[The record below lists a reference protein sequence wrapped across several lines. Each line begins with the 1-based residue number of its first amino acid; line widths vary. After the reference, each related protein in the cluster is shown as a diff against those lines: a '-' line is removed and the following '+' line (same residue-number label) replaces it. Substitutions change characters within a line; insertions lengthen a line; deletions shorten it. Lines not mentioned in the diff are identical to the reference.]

1 MIMVASYCRVS
12 TDKDDQ
18 ANSFASQQRYFKEFI
33 ARQPDWELFRV
44 YADEGIT
51 GTNTKKRVDFNRM
64 INDAKMG
71 KFKLILTKEVS
82 RFSRNILD
90 TIGYTRE
97 LKALGI
103 GVLFLNDGINTLEP
117 DAELRL
123 SIMGSI
129 AQEESRK
136 TSTRVKWGQAR
147 QMERGV
153 VFGRSMLGY
162 DVKDGKLTINPDGA
176 KLIQLIFYKYGV
188 EKKGTSIIARE
199 MREAGYLTYHG
210 NTKWNNTHIVKILK
224 NEKYVGDLV
233 QKKTYTPDYL
243 THQKKYNNGAEEKIC
258 LTNHHEAIIDRD
270 LWNIVQAELAR
281 RNRHGKLGVGHG
293 NRYVFSG
300 KIKCGLCGSS
310 FVSRK
315 KHYKSGK
322 FTKKWCCFT
331 ATQEG
336 TCHLDPMGNSVGC
349 DIGLLVRD
357 DFAYEVLNVAISTV
371 LDSSRWIVE
380 LITECGLTVIKHSGR
395 VSSDSAEKLEYEI
408 EQLRA
413 KKECI
418 LDAFFSKDITKD
430 EMRWMNER
438 YDNQLVDL
446 QARMQV
452 VREEEHLN
460 YETSSFQDDVTAH
473 IEGLMNR
480 EVDEL
485 FQKEILDSIIV
496 YPNRRLEIRLN
507 LLPAKWRFVLESIT
521 SLHRKRGCHYDPS
534 VPISVRRPLASA

>member
-1 MIMVASYCRVS
+1 MRKYIFELEMKVRDYECDLQGVVNNANYQHYMEHARHEFLEHAGANFGELHQQGIDAMVARVEIDYKVS
-12 TDKDDQ
+12 
-18 ANSFASQQRYFKEFI
+18 
-33 ARQPDWELFRV
+33 
-44 YADEGIT
+44 
-51 GTNTKKRVDFNRM
+51 
-64 INDAKMG
+64 
-71 KFKLILTKEVS
+71 LIS
-82 RFSRNILD
+82 GNRFSVKLNIS
-90 TIGYTRE
+90 RE
-97 LKALGI
+97 GAKL
-103 GVLFLNDGINTLEP
+103 VFLEDIY
-117 DAELRL
+117 RL
-123 SIMGSI
+123 SDDKLCARGRVESI
-129 AQEESRK
+129 C
-136 TSTRVKWGQAR
+136 
-147 QMERGV
+147 
-153 VFGRSMLGY
+153 
-162 DVKDGKLTINPDGA
+162 VKDGKLTINPDGA

-210 NTKWNNTHIVKILK
+210 NAKWNNTHIVKILK

-473 IEGLMNR
+473 IEGLLNR
-480 EVDEL
+480 DVDVL
-485 FQKEILDSIIV
+485 ILNEILDCIIV

-534 VPISVRRPLASA
+534 VPMSVSSPLSSA